1 MVKAQI
7 STPKAGFF
15 TRPESR
21 GRVELQPDQSSASC
35 KIPVNLEDVKP
46 QELRDYHS
54 CEV

>member
-35 KIPVNLEDVKP
+35 KIPVKP
-46 QELRDYHS
+46 QELGDYQS